1 MFFNSFQFIFIFLPV
16 SLVIYF
22 FLNRLRLGT
31 AASSWLLCA
40 SLFFYGW
47 WNISYLP
54 LILCSI
60 LFNFTI
66 GHLLTETGVS
76 PKQIISRKSIFIFGV
91 LANVLLLGYFKY
103 TDFFITSTNKL
114 FTTNL
119 PLLQIVLPLGIS
131 FFTITQI
138 AFLVDAYE
146 GLVEEKRFLNYALF
160 VTFFPHLLAGP
171 ILHHKD
177 MMPQFQSVRNK
188 ILNYKNLSLGLYL
201 FQIGLFK
208 KLVIADTVGQLA
220 NAGFTNAASI
230 TCLEAWITSLSY
242 TLQIYY
248 DFSGYTDMAI
258 GVGWMFNINLPIN
271 FNSPYKATSIIDF
284 WQRWHMTLTNFIT
297 TYVYSPTLRSF
308 SKITF
313 PVAMWAVFVS
323 MFISGV
329 WHGAG
334 WTYIIWGTLHGA
346 ALVLNHVWKK
356 RRLRMGSFLGWFLTF
371 NFVNL
376 TFVIFRAKNLDE
388 GLKVM
393 KAMIGANGIILPK
406 FLEKLFLTL
415 SSFGVSFSDNMF
427 AKINGHGDII
437 LMFAALLMAVFVRNS
452 NDFTD
457 KKLFQPNLINLSV
470 IVALILTNLL
480 YLNSIRS
487 QEFLYFGF

>member
-1 MFFNSFQFIFIFLPV
+1 MFLFFPITLVVYFQ
-16 SLVIYF
+16 
-22 FLNRLRLGT
+22 LNRLRLGT
-31 AASSWLLCA
+31 AASAWLLSA

-66 GHLLTETGVS
+66 GHLLTDGNTMQKRMV
-76 PKQIISRKSIFIFGV
+76 SRKTIFTFGV
-91 LANVLLLGYFKY
+91 LANILLLGYFKY
-103 TDFFITSTNKL
+103 TDFFIA
-114 FTTNL
+114 TTNAIFL
-119 PLLQIVLPLGIS
+119 TNIPLLKIVLPLGIS

-146 GLVEEKRFLNYALF
+146 GLVDEKRFLEYSLF

-177 MMPQFQSVRNK
+177 MMPQFQSARNK

-208 KLVIADTVGQLA
+208 KLVIADTLGQLS
-220 NAGFTNAASI
+220 NAGFTNSAAI
-230 TCLEAWITSLSY
+230 TCLEAWVTSLSY

-258 GVGWMFNINLPIN
+258 GVGWMFNIDLPIN

-297 TYVYSPTLRSF
+297 TYVYSPALRSF
-308 SKITF
+308 GKITF
-313 PVAMWAVFVS
+313 PIAMWAVFLS

-334 WTYIIWGTLHGA
+334 WTFILWGALHGA
-346 ALVLNHVWKK
+346 ALVLNHIWKK
-356 RRLRMGSFLGWFLTF
+356 KRLKMGALLGWILTF
-371 NFVNL
+371 NFINL
-376 TFVIFRAKNLDE
+376 TFVIFRAKNLGE
-388 GLKVM
+388 GGRVM
-393 KAMIGANGIILPK
+393 KAMFGANGIVLPK
-406 FLEKLFLTL
+406 NLEKMLPPISNLGVLF
-415 SSFGVSFSDNMF
+415 GNMF
-427 AKINGHGDII
+427 GNINGHGDII
-437 LMFAALLMAVFVRNS
+437 LMFAALLLAVYARNS
-452 NDFTD
+452 NQLADR
-457 KKLFQPNLINLSV
+457 KLFQPNILNHAV
-470 IVALILTNLL
+470 IVVLFLTNLL

>member
-1 MFFNSFQFIFIFLPV
+1 MFLPIT
-16 SLVIYF
+16 LVVYF
-22 FLNRLRLGT
+22 VLNRLRLGT

-66 GHLLTETGVS
+66 GHLLASENTTRR
-76 PKQIISRKSIFIFGV
+76 QIVSRKSIFIFGV

-103 TDFFITSTNKL
+103 TDFFIA
-114 FTTNL
+114 TTNSIFATNT
-119 PLLQIVLPLGIS
+119 PLLKIVLPLGIS

-146 GLVEEKRFLNYALF
+146 GLVEEKKFLDYALF

-177 MMPQFQSVRNK
+177 MMPQFQSARNK

-201 FQIGLFK
+201 FQLGLFK
-208 KLVIADTVGQLA
+208 KLIIADTLGPLA
-220 NAGFTNAASI
+220 NAGFSNSASI

-242 TLQIYY
+242 TLQIYF
-248 DFSGYTDMAI
+248 DFSGYTDMAV

-271 FNSPYKATSIIDF
+271 FNSPYKSTSIIDF

-308 SKITF
+308 GRITF
-313 PVAMWAVFVS
+313 PIAMSAVFFS
-323 MFISGV
+323 MFVSGV

-334 WTYIIWGTLHGA
+334 WTFILWGSLHGA
-346 ALVLNHVWKK
+346 ALVINHVWKK
-356 RRLRMGSFLGWFLTF
+356 RRLPMGSLLGWMLTF
-371 NFVNL
+371 NFINL
-376 TFVIFRAKNLDE
+376 TFVIFRAQNLGE
-388 GLKVM
+388 AGQVV
-393 KAMIGANGIILPK
+393 KAMFGANGIILPK
-406 FLEKLFLTL
+406 ILEKRLL
-415 SSFGVSFSDNMF
+415 SLSDYGVSFAGNIFSN
-427 AKINGHGDII
+427 INGHGDII
-437 LMFAALLMAVFVRNS
+437 LMCAALFLALYATNS
-452 NDFTD
+452 NDLANR
-457 KKLFQPNLINLSV
+457 KLFQPTLANQVV
-470 IVALILTNLL
+470 IVALFLTNLL